1 MSLPGTYALT
11 LYRGDSYSWRFR
23 LWNDPEKTD
32 PADLTDVTA
41 KAEIRDKPGGLTI
54 MELACSVELPN
65 IVHVDLTADL
75 WLDWVL
81 AKAVWDLQL
90 TWGTGEVVTV
100 VAGGVT
106 VTADVTDST
115 VSSGIR
121 MFAIPR

>member
-115 VSSGIR
+115 SVALQAR
-121 MFAIPR
+121 MLVRR